1 MGITVLSLFDGISC
15 GRVALEKLNIK
26 IKKYYSSEIDKY
38 PAKIAKLRN
47 PNIIELGSVENVGFI
62 ENVDLLIGG
71 SPCQDLSRAK
81 SNPEGLKGNRSSL
94 FWEYVRIK
102 NINNPKYFLFE
113 NVVPANKEDIKTIS
127 DALGVD
133 PVFINSDLFVPQNR
147 PRLYWTNI
155 PIKELPVRPNWNLK
169 YFQYRRTYWREL
181 KSGVCCCLTANMG
194 TGGNN
199 VPYILENGE
208 KRVLKIEELEE
219 LQGLPKGYTEG
230 ISNTQ
235 RKKAIGNGWTVDVI
249 AHILSGLNQEIKIKK
264 EQREEDNNIQFKWCI

>member
-1 MGITVLSLFDGISC
+1 MNVLSLFDGISC
-15 GRVALEKLNIK
+15 GRVALEKSNIK
-26 IKKYYSSEIDKY
+26 VGNYFASEIDKF
-38 PAKIAKLRN
+38 PIKISKLRYPDN
-47 PNIIELGSVENVGFI
+47 IELGKVEDVGYI
-62 ENVDLLIGG
+62 ENIDLLIGG

-102 NINNPKYFLFE
+102 ELNNPKWFLFE
-113 NVVPANKEDIKTIS
+113 NVVPANKDDIETIS
-127 DALGVD
+127 QALGVE
-133 PVFINSDLFVPQNR
+133 PIFINSDLFVPQNR

-155 PIKELPVRPNWNLK
+155 PIKQLPERPNWNLQ
-169 YFQYRRTYWREL
+169 YYQYRRTYWREL

-199 VPYILENGE
+199 VPYKLENGE
-208 KRVLKIEELEE
+208 KVVLSIEELEE
-219 LQGLPKGYTEG
+219 LQGLPMGYTEG

-249 AHILSGLNQEIKIKK
+249 SHIFDGLK
-264 EQREEDNNIQFKWCI
+264 EYTNEK